1 MERVGIIQ
9 MTSGPDITANL
20 DFIEKQCALA
30 SKQGA
35 KLVLTPENTV

>member
-9 MTSGPDITANL
+9 MTSGPDINVNL

-35 KLVLTPENTV
+35 KLVLTP